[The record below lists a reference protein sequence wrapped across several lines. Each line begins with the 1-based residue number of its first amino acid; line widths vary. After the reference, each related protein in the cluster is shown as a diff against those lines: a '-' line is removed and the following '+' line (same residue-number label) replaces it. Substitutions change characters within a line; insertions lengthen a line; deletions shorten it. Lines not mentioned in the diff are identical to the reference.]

1 MIFCQEK
8 RWHIFWI
15 WPAEMVFVCC
25 SKSEDWSK
33 RNWIGSSL
41 EFISPTNSVTSP
53 TRVAQSVLSDV
64 SLEII
69 LPTCIEL
76 AIVHAW
82 HICVRHICNRHALSR
97 LVAQTITNHM
107 AGKFRLVRRVIVMEW
122 RWGWVD
128 LSWQPKL
135 ALKYQWYRTTWWRK
149 FQR

>member
-8 RWHIFWI
+8 RWHIFEFDQRKWCL
-15 WPAEMVFVCC
+15 FVAA
-25 SKSEDWSK
+25 KVRIEAK
-33 RNWIGSSL
+33 EIGLDQVSNL
-41 EFISPTNSVTSP
+41 FHQHLTSP
-53 TRVAQSVLSDV
+53 TRVAQSVLPDV